1 MAQDV
6 GLRYMRISEHIG
18 DGLADCSFTIRNSVG
33 NLLALGGYLVGV
45 HSRAKRQ
52 SRVGLQNATVRS
64 KAERVRHGCLQL
76 RAVLL
81 HMAAGTHLAA
91 NEFLIRH
98 FAAWSKI
105 RKAVRLSAGLRLAES
120 NSGDEEQ

>member
-6 GLRYMRISEHIG
+6 SLRYMRLSEHIG
-18 DGLADCSFTIRNSVG
+18 DGFADCSFTVSNAVG
-33 NLLALGGYLVGV
+33 TPLALGRYLVGV
-45 HSRAKRQ
+45 HTRPKRQ
-52 SRVGLQNATVRS
+52 SRVGLQNMTVPS

-81 HMAAGTHLAA
+81 HMAAGTDLAA
-91 NEFLIRH
+91 HQFLIRQ

-105 RKAVRLSAGLRLAES
+105 RKVVSLYAGLRLAES
-120 NSGDEEQ
+120 SSGDEEQ